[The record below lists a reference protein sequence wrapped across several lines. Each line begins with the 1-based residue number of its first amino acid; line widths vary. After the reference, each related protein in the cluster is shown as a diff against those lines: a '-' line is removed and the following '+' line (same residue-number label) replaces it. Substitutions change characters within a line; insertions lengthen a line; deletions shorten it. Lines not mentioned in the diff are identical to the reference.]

1 MKRSEMVNAIWRRLA
16 PLGIG
21 SETCEEV
28 LSIIE
33 KEGMLPPLRSVT
45 YEDSFWDEAICAE
58 MDGMDIR
65 VSSWDKEET
74 KEYNDA

>member
-1 MKRSEMVNAIWRRLA
+1 MKRSDMVNAIWRRLA

-33 KEGMLPPLRSVT
+33 KEGMLPPLRAAT
-45 YEDSFWDEAICAE
+45 YTDNFWDESVCAE
-58 MDGMDIR
+58 MDGMNIK
-65 VSSWDKEET
+65 VSLWEKEE
-74 KEYNDA
+74 KDDNNE

>member
-1 MKRSEMVNAIWRRLA
+1 MKRSEMVDTIWRRLA

-28 LSIIE
+28 LTIVE
-33 KEGMLPPLRSVT
+33 KAGMLPPLRKCT
-45 YEDSFWDEAICAE
+45 HDDNFWDKSMCAE

-65 VSSWDKEET
+65 VSSWEKEE
-74 KEYNDA
+74 KGSNND

>member
-33 KEGMLPPLRSVT
+33 KEGMLPPLRTVT
-45 YEDSFWDEAICAE
+45 HTDNFWDKSVCAE
-58 MDGMDIR
+58 MDGMDIK
-65 VSSWDKEET
+65 VSSWEKEE
-74 KEYNDA
+74 KGSNNV